1 MSVECYCV
9 SFPRLVLVEAG
20 HRRGCRRLH
29 GGVQSQWV
37 RERLGAAFGSDD
49 VISIISGLNTPEK
62 MAQMC

>member
-1 MSVECYCV
+1 MVLC
-9 SFPRLVLVEAG
+9 FPSPAGFSGSGSPTRLQKA
-20 HRRGCRRLH
+20 
-29 GGVQSQWV
+29 SQWGAERVV